1 METQTMKH
9 QPSPSRVATA
19 LLALLCLSG
28 CTTYYKVADPVS
40 GKSYYT
46 TSVDQNK
53 SGVTK
58 LVDARTG
65 SKVTIQNSEVTEISK
80 DEYNAAK
87 AAK

>member
-1 METQTMKH
+1 MKLKNA
-9 QPSPSRVATA
+9 SVAS
-19 LLALLCLSG
+19 LSMLAILSLSG

-65 SKVTIQNSEVTEISK
+65 SKVTIQNSEVTKISK
-80 DEYNAAK
+80 DEYK
-87 AAK
+87 AAKDAK

>member
-1 METQTMKH
+1 MQHTPTAA
-9 QPSPSRVATA
+9 SVATA
-19 LLALLCLSG
+19 LLALLCLGG
-28 CTTYYKVADPVS
+28 CTTYYKVADPIS

-53 SGVTK
+53 QGVTK
-58 LVDARTG
+58 LYDARTG
-65 SKVTIQNSEVTEISK
+65 SKVTIQNSEITEISK

>member
-1 METQTMKH
+1 MKLKNA
-9 QPSPSRVATA
+9 SVAS
-19 LLALLCLSG
+19 LSMLAIFSLSG

-65 SKVTIQNSEVTEISK
+65 SKVTIQNSEVTKISK
-80 DEYNAAK
+80 DEYK
-87 AAK
+87 AAKDAK

>member
-1 METQTMKH
+1 MKFKNISVASLTMLVIL
-9 QPSPSRVATA
+9 S
-19 LLALLCLSG
+19 LSG

-65 SKVTIQNSEVTEISK
+65 SKVTIQNSEVTKNSK
-80 DEYNAAK
+80 DEYK
-87 AAK
+87 AAKDAK

>member
-1 METQTMKH
+1 MQH

>member
-1 METQTMKH
+1 MKFKNISVASLTMLVIL
-9 QPSPSRVATA
+9 S
-19 LLALLCLSG
+19 LSG

-65 SKVTIQNSEVTEISK
+65 SKVTIQNSEVTKISK
-80 DEYNAAK
+80 DEYK
-87 AAK
+87 AAKDAK

>member
-1 METQTMKH
+1 MQHTPTIA
-9 QPSPSRVATA
+9 RAATA

-46 TSVDQNK
+46 TSVDQNRQ
-53 SGVTK
+53 GVTK
-58 LVDARTG
+58 FYDARTG
-65 SKVTIQNSEVTEISK
+65 SKVTLQNSEITEITK
-80 DEYNAAK
+80 DDYNAAK

>member
-1 METQTMKH
+1 MQH
-9 QPSPSRVATA
+9 SSSSVRFAIA
-19 LLALLCLSG
+19 LLGLLCLSG
-28 CTTYYKVADPVS
+28 CTSYYKVADPVS

-65 SKVTIQNSEVTEISK
+65 SKVTIQNSEVTKISEN
-80 DEYNAAK
+80 EYNAAK
-87 AAK
+87 AVK

>member
-1 METQTMKH
+1 MQRT
-9 QPSPSRVATA
+9 SSAFRVATT
-19 LLALLCLSG
+19 LLAIVFLGG
-28 CTTYYKVADPVS
+28 CTTYYRVTDPVS
-40 GKSYYT
+40 GKSYYS

-65 SKVTIQNSEVTEISK
+65 SKVTIQNSEISEISK

-87 AAK
+87 AVK